1 MVAGQA
7 TFEMLRESFFKSLEL
22 FLKENKA
29 YGIRF
34 SRKDLP
40 DRKTSSPHGKMGD
53 KLLSFIGLEPTEDET
68 SSLEEDFEDSDID
81 DFINDHK
88 NVTFSEKLFQY
99 IDQKIMIDTYV
110 YKKAGIDRRHFSKI
124 RSKNYHP
131 GKGTVI
137 LLGLALELNLS
148 ETKDLLDSAGYS
160 LSKSSTADL
169 IIEFCIINHVYNVM
183 DINLVLDRFQQKT
196 LEEMK

>member
-1 MVAGQA
+1 
-7 TFEMLRESFFKSLEL
+7 MLRESFFKSLEL

-40 DRKTSSPHGKMGD
+40 DRKTSSPRGKMGD

-68 SSLEEDFEDSDID
+68 SSLEEICEDSDEDFEDFDID

-124 RSKNYHP
+124 RSKTYHP

-137 LLGLALELNLS
+137 LLGLALELNLP
-148 ETKDLLDSAGYS
+148 EIKDLLDSAGYS